1 MLATYCDSA
10 HRACISWG
18 LTNYSATLAWSTPQH
33 VSQWSWMPA
42 QSDQMPVCHKQIQ
55 ICKIT
60 NITFTKIVPYEREIT
75 TSNLFA
81 TLEELTH

>member
-1 MLATYCDSA
+1 
-10 HRACISWG
+10 
-18 LTNYSATLAWSTPQH
+18 
-33 VSQWSWMPA
+33 MPA